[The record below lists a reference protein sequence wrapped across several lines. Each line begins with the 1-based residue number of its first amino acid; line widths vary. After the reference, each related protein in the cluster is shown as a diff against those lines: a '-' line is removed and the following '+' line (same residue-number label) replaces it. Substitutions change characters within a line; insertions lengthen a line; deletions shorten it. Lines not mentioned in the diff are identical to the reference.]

1 MPTEREK
8 QILDL
13 IRQNPMI
20 SQKELA
26 EKLGITR
33 PGVASHISRLIK
45 EGLILG
51 KGYVLPKKEY
61 VTVIGAVNMD
71 IYGIVSDYPVVLKGS
86 NTGRVTTHLGGLA
99 SGRSGQKHCREYC
112 CIGIRHQPDHGF
124 RQR

>member
-1 MPTEREK
+1 LPTEREK

-86 NTGRVTTHLGGLA
+86 QHWSRDDA